1 MIKIEWWCKKKNLS
15 WFPAKSLFW
24 ELKDGSGAIHRSRL
38 ANLKAAVT
46 KSGLQQQA
54 ATFFNYFNHSSVLQW
69 TPPERSCLLR
79 EEEEEEEQ
87 DRSEIIFRKHKII
100 LAFWEVPV
108 YFKQSIES
116 RESHEGTVI
125 QPLSQS
131 LSISVAPSGLWL
143 CSSHWD
149 DSIQRSVCVCVSVFY
164 FYVAPEIKNTRNIIL
179 LLCYCVFSAFI

>member
-1 MIKIEWWCKKKNLS
+1 MIKIEWWCKKKPLVVS
-15 WFPAKSLFW
+15 CQKLILRAKGRLRSHSQEPFGQFKSSSDKMGTTTTSSNIFQSLQSQFSASVDATRTF
-24 ELKDGSGAIHRSRL
+24 LL
-38 ANLKAAVT
+38 A
-46 KSGLQQQA
+46 
-54 ATFFNYFNHSSVLQW
+54 
-69 TPPERSCLLR
+69 LR
-79 EEEEEEEQ
+79 EEEEQ

-116 RESHEGTVI
+116 RESHEGTLI

-149 DSIQRSVCVCVSVFY
+149 DSIQRSVCVSVFY

>member
-24 ELKDGSGAIHRSRL
+24 EPKDGSGAIHRSRL
-38 ANLKAAVT
+38 ANLKSSSDKMGT
-46 KSGLQQQA
+46 TTTSSNIFQSLQSQFSA
-54 ATFFNYFNHSSVLQW
+54 SVDATRTF
-69 TPPERSCLLR
+69 LLALR
-79 EEEEEEEQ
+79 EEEEQ

-116 RESHEGTVI
+116 RESHEGTLI

-149 DSIQRSVCVCVSVFY
+149 DSIQRSVCVSVFY

>member
-1 MIKIEWWCKKKNLS
+1 M
-15 WFPAKSLFW
+15 FPAKSLFW
-24 ELKDGSGAIHRSRL
+24 EPKDGSGANGQFKSSSDKMGTTTTSSNIFQSQFSASVDATRTFLL
-38 ANLKAAVT
+38 A
-46 KSGLQQQA
+46 
-54 ATFFNYFNHSSVLQW
+54 
-69 TPPERSCLLR
+69 LR
-79 EEEEEEEQ
+79 EEEEEQ

-116 RESHEGTVI
+116 QESHEGTLI

-149 DSIQRSVCVCVSVFY
+149 DSIQRSVCVSVFY